1 MKMPAESMTGQ
12 FVLYKSSWKQ
22 AKFCISVNQNS
33 VCQLLSKQHK
43 YNRSLTD
50 FGYISFQKIDL
61 VNAQHKLLQS

>member
-22 AKFCISVNQNS
+22 AKICISVNQNS

-43 YNRSLTD
+43 NNRSLTG
-50 FGYISFQKIDL
+50 FGFILLQKTEL